1 MRFFLAKTSERCKF
15 VRWKISETCKMEWVW
30 NERYISNCLTGS
42 KIDEV
47 KSGSNYTI
55 TSLKKC
61 IKKYDK
67 QLATPYVLHDKD
79 LKVEMVSRIFRCIWL
94 LCYKATW
101 GLRQNLLQPFWLL
114 INSYCAPKHHH
125 FSVLTENNPRK
136 IYKLSLFC
144 LPLQRIPFSLTPCW
158 SILSRSKAITHA
170 ETDG

>member
-1 MRFFLAKTSERCKF
+1 MA
-15 VRWKISETCKMEWVW
+15 
-30 NERYISNCLTGS
+30 
-42 KIDEV
+42 
-47 KSGSNYTI
+47 
-55 TSLKKC
+55 
-61 IKKYDK
+61 
-67 QLATPYVLHDKD
+67 
-79 LKVEMVSRIFRCIWL
+79 SRIFRCIWL

-158 SILSRSKAITHA
+158 GILSRSKAITHA
-170 ETDG
+170 ETDGWWDKVSRHIYKGVYLTLCSWRIETSQLSGVVLSIAMVDALGMCNNHIPLLVWVYCILQYAKYW